1 MGFTYPDGATPFDHD
16 AKLELIPA
24 LTTQKQLNAFEQA
37 NISVAIE
44 WAIKSRT
51 LKATLVTVEGVTT
64 LHKKMFSQTW
74 RWAGRFRRKELN
86 IGVEWIMIPE
96 QLKALCD
103 DVSYWTEHAVFEP
116 TEIAVRF
123 HHRLVQIHPFPNGN
137 GRLNRLV
144 ADLFLQYRK
153 RPSLTLGGIID
164 LNNNGPD
171 RREYIASLREADVGG
186 YGRLIRFATRGE

>member
-1 MGFTYPDGATPFDHD
+1 MDFTYPDGATPLDHD
-16 AKLELIPA
+16 AKLDLIPA

-44 WAIKSRT
+44 WAIKSRK
-51 LKATLVTVEGVTT
+51 LKITLVSVDGITT

-74 RWAGRFRRKELN
+74 RWAGCFRRKELN

-96 QLKALCD
+96 QLRALCD
-103 DVSYWTEHAVFEP
+103 DVSYWTEHTVFEP

-137 GRLNRLV
+137 GRLSRLA

-153 RPSLTLGGIID
+153 VPSLTWGGPID
-164 LNNNGPD
+164 LNSHGPD
-171 RREYIASLREADVGG
+171 RREYIASLRDADGGG
-186 YGRLIRFATRGE
+186 YDRLIRFAKRGE

>member
-1 MGFTYPDGATPFDHD
+1 MDFSYLDGATPLDHD

-44 WAIKSRT
+44 WAIKSRK
-51 LKATLVTVEGVTT
+51 LKTILVSVDGITA

-96 QLKALCD
+96 QLRALCD
-103 DVSYWTEHAVFEP
+103 DVLYWTEHAVFEP

-137 GRLNRLV
+137 GRLSRLA

-153 RPSLTLGGIID
+153 VPPLTWGGTID
-164 LNNNGPD
+164 LDNNGPH
-171 RREYIASLREADVGG
+171 RREYIASLRDADGGG
-186 YGRLIRFATRGE
+186 YDRLIRFAVSDP

>member
-1 MGFTYPDGATPFDHD
+1 M
-16 AKLELIPA
+16 
-24 LTTQKQLNAFEQA
+24 
-37 NISVAIE
+37 
-44 WAIKSRT
+44 
-51 LKATLVTVEGVTT
+51 

-103 DVSYWTEHAVFEP
+103 DVKYWSEHSVFEP
-116 TEIAVRF
+116 TEISLRF

-137 GRLNRLV
+137 GRLSRLA

-153 RPSLTLGGIID
+153 VPPLTWGGTID
-164 LNNNGPD
+164 LNNDGPD

-186 YGRLIRFATRGE
+186 YERLMRFASR